1 MNDIRITRGLLEAAG
16 ETMRKKGLKGNAAII
31 SDETVYALYGG
42 ALTDSLSGAGFTVS
56 CYTFPPGEASK
67 TMATYGDILRF
78 LSGSGITRSDTV
90 VALGGGVVG
99 DIAGFAAATWLR
111 GVKLVQIP
119 TTLLAMVDSSVGG
132 KTAIDLPEGKNLVGA
147 FYQPHLVLIDP
158 GTLHTLPPSV
168 RTDGMAEV
176 IKYGALCDKEL
187 FDLLPFGEEAADSV
201 IARCVAIKQE
211 IVGQDERDFGVR
223 QLLNFGHTF
232 GHAMEKLSGYTLPHG
247 QAVAMGMALM
257 ARACA
262 KEGLLAAEACRQLI
276 DKIAACGLPTQPMY
290 PEEEVWQAMGQDKKR
305 MDGGITLVLIKG
317 IGQCYLEKVSM
328 NRAREILRAGYS
340 L

>member
-1 MNDIRITRGLLEAAG
+1 MNDIRIARGLLKAAG
-16 ETMRKKGLKGNAAII
+16 ETMREKGLKGKAAII
-31 SDETVYALYGG
+31 SDETVYALYGC
-42 ALTDSLSGAGFTVS
+42 ALRDSLAQAGFDVS
-56 CYTFPPGEASK
+56 AHAFPPGEASK

-158 GTLHTLPPSV
+158 GTLQTLPPSV

-187 FDLLPFGEEAADSV
+187 FDQLPFEETAADSV
-201 IARCVAIKQE
+201 IARCVAIKQD

-328 NRAREILRAGYS
+328 DRARDMLRAGYS